1 MRVLLPMVA
10 AVAMAFAG
18 VAKAEDLKSG
28 LQAGEGIGAFT
39 VEKCG
44 GAADDGV
51 KVGQKLCYR
60 YKLGGRPMVMVFT
73 KNADANLAKL
83 VTELD
88 KTVTAKSDEK
98 LAAFVNLIGEDA
110 VDLKKTAEKF
120 EKDHKAGKVAIVVPE
135 DQPNGPDNY
144 KLNKDADVTI
154 IIAKDSKVV
163 ANHALKADKL
173 DADAIKKIVADAEK
187 AVE

>member
-28 LQAGEGIGAFT
+28 LQAGEGLDAFD

-51 KVGQKLCYR
+51 AVGKKLCYR
-60 YKLGGRPMVMVFT
+60 CKLGGRPMVMVFT
-73 KNADANLAKL
+73 RSADDKLGKL
-83 VTELD
+83 VSELD
-88 KTVTAKSDEK
+88 KTVTAKEDAK

-110 VDLKKTAEKF
+110 EALKKTATKF
-120 EKDHKAGKVAIVVPE
+120 EKSHKAGKVAIVVPE
-135 DQPNGPDNY
+135 DQPNGPASY
-144 KLNKDADVTI
+144 KLSKDADVTV

-163 ANHALKADKL
+163 ANHAFKADKL